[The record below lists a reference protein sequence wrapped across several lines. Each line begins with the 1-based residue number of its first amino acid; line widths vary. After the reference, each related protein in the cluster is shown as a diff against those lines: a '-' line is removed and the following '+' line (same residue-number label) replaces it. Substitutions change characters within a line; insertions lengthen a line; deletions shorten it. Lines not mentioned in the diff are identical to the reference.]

1 MPESRLSEPGGSAEL
16 APEANAPRSMYN
28 ISEPEYDIS
37 GKKFKVACH
46 EGNDCD
52 MKSNIV
58 HHSFPR
64 FGTVLPIQTSQCRDN
79 IQNGRQYRPIALDP
93 SHLVVGTCSEKKDE
107 GYDSSND
114 SINNKLS
121 PKETFGKRPTEEL
134 EKDIINALQASYYC
148 KNDANDFGVVKGE
161 ESSSDSELQD
171 PFYLI

>member
-1 MPESRLSEPGGSAEL
+1 
-16 APEANAPRSMYN
+16 
-28 ISEPEYDIS
+28 
-37 GKKFKVACH
+37 
-46 EGNDCD
+46 

-64 FGTVLPIQTSQCRDN
+64 FGTVLPNQTSQCRDN

-93 SHLVVGTCSEKKDE
+93 SHLVVATCSEKKDE

-161 ESSSDSELQD
+161 ESSSDSERQD